1 MSQGSSS
8 IRPPRF
14 QRLKLFI
21 KPAGKLHLPRDQRL
35 LNGPDFFYKVTGQ
48 RSPVML
54 LVVVQATL
62 NCGAVKGIDLRAVLR
77 LPIVV
82 IAVKQVLWVKAQVA

>member
-1 MSQGSSS
+1 M
-8 IRPPRF
+8 
-14 QRLKLFI
+14 KLFI
-21 KPAGKLHLPRDQRL
+21 KPAGKLHIPRNRRL
-35 LNGPDFFYKVTGQ
+35 LDGPDFLYKAAGQ

-62 NCGAVKGIDLRAVLR
+62 NCGTVKGIDLRVVLR
-77 LPIVV
+77 LPITV